1 MKLSPVPRPPPP
13 SEIFKHVRVWRAP
26 VYWAAA
32 RGAIERERE
41 RERGVLNSLRLFPPG
56 LPNAHYTLHTH
67 GPLPSECP
75 LE

>member
-41 RERGVLNSLRLFPPG
+41 RERERCVEQPAAFSSRAP
-56 LPNAHYTLHTH
+56 
-67 GPLPSECP
+67 
-75 LE
+75 